1 LPREVK
7 ITGFI
12 LKKQPLGEADE
23 LITFYT
29 KERGKLRARAVSVKK
44 STSRMLGSLQPASLV
59 SARLTGLGSLEKVIG
74 AEVIQIFPRVVNE
87 QERLKVYYWLSE
99 VVLKA
104 TPDNAPDEAIYE
116 FVFSVLNK
124 LNSEEINQDEISELL
139 SSSALKLADLLGY
152 AVPKTIEERREMT
165 PKELENYLL
174 SYIEMQLERRINS
187 NKLFA

>member
-1 LPREVK
+1 MPREVK